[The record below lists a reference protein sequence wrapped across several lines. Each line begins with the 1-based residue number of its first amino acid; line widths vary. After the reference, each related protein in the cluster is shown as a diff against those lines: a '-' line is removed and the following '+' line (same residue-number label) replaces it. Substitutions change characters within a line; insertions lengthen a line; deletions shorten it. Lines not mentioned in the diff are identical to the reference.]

1 MTNIVSDLIQAG
13 MAAASSNH
21 YVAAGLIGA
30 GILIGVGTWAYRKWK
45 K

>member
-1 MTNIVSDLIQAG
+1 MSNIVQNLIQAG
-13 MAAASSNH
+13 MDAASSNP